1 MQGPIGPPGYAGPP
15 VSLGEC
21 FPEAVIQRTPMLKCE
36 NKYNL
41 TKTLHSGDLLDLGW
55 ANEFLMKIF
64 GCIYG
69 ARIPR
74 TVGTG

>member
-41 TKTLHSGDLLDLGW
+41 TKTTQWRS
-55 ANEFLMKIF
+55 
-64 GCIYG
+64 
-69 ARIPR
+69 P
-74 TVGTG
+74 